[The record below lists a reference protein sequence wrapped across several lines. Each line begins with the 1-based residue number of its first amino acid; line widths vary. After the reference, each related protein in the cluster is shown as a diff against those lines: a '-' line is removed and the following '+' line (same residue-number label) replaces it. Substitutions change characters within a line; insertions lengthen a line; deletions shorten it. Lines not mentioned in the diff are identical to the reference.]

1 MQAFRRHV
9 LDVSNVEIEA
19 PAIKEKTSVARW
31 FLVIAVMQIDG
42 ARLGFAKKIVFY
54 LCGPEFRIHMRL
66 FFAQKTAV
74 FGLNSND
81 PIHRSK
87 LTHRIA
93 KSLNEKRDFPVA
105 QASCLWGRR
114 ASRLPI
120 RTSKRQTKYRPVERL
135 CRAAAEG
142 EAP

>member
-1 MQAFRRHV
+1 IMTLQKAFRIPETAV
-9 LDVSNVEIEA
+9 LIAVIELA
-19 PAIKEKTSVARW
+19 AITGKTSVARW
-31 FLVIAVMQIDG
+31 FLVIAIMQIHG

-81 PIHRSK
+81 PIHRNK

-93 KSLNEKRDFPVA
+93 KSLNEKCDFPVA
-105 QASCLWGRR
+105 Q
-114 ASRLPI
+114 
-120 RTSKRQTKYRPVERL
+120 
-135 CRAAAEG
+135 
-142 EAP
+142 